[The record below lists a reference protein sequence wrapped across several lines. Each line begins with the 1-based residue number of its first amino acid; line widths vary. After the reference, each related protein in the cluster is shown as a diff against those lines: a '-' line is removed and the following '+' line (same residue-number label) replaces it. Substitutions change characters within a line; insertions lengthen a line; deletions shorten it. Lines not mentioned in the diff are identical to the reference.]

1 MKLIADE
8 ARVDQLITD
17 LGRQIMAGTVERDR
31 LALIGIR
38 RRGDVLAAR
47 LGEKLGIKDVGSI
60 DITLYRDDLSET
72 GAAARVGK
80 TNIPFDI
87 EGREIVLCDDV
98 IMTGRSV
105 LAAIREILDF
115 GRPRRL
121 RLCVLAERPERELP
135 LQPEHSALMLHPGP
149 GEKID
154 VRLRGQDDAE
164 GIWLSQKTEN
174 A

>member
-8 ARVDQLITD
+8 RVDQLISD
-17 LGRQIMAGTVERDR
+17 LGRQIIAGTVERER
-31 LALIGIR
+31 LQLIRIR
-38 RRGDVLAAR
+38 RPGRRPAAR
-47 LGEKLGIKDVGSI
+47 IGQETRRQDVGSI

-72 GAAARVGK
+72 GAAARVSK

-87 EGREIVLCDDV
+87 GGEIVLCDDV

-115 GRPRRL
+115 GRPAAGRVRAG
-121 RLCVLAERPERELP
+121 RRPEREPP
-135 LQPEHSALMLHPGP
+135 LQPSARRHAHPG
-149 GEKID
+149 GKVD
-154 VRLRGQDDAE
+154 VRLKGQDE
-164 GIWLSQKTEN
+164 GRGRLDQPQKSEK